1 MIDLKQYREI
11 PYNYTSFSDKEVVCR
26 FLGEESWELL
36 NQLRENRNTGRS
48 AKMLFEVL
56 GDMWAVKR
64 NPYLQEDLIKNA
76 RRWKSLTEA
85 LYSRLNQIRTRAN
98 GNKKVLELLSNADQ
112 AVDDF
117 KSCLSQ
123 FRGNQKRIKKALLKV
138 THNNNIRFDALSRAS
153 HSTDATDWRVEY
165 PAVVITP
172 DTEFEIAAIIK
183 TCIKLGLTIIPRG
196 GGTGYTGG
204 AIPLNAQT
212 AVINTEKLNFIGDI
226 IENSTGKARIKSV
239 NVGAGVI
246 TKRVSEMA
254 TANNLVFAVDPTS
267 QDACTIGG
275 NVAMNAGGKKAL
287 RWGTTIDNL
296 LSWKM
301 VMPDG
306 KWLQVKR
313 IDHNQDKIQRLDE
326 VSFNIHTLKEDAQT
340 ITATKRLDIKS
351 ASLRK
356 QGLGKDVTNKF
367 LDGLPGI
374 QKEGCDG
381 FITSAE
387 FILHQPLKCINTL
400 CLEFFGYDLTLAV
413 SSIVDIKNNID
424 ANTQVDL
431 VGMEHLDARYVK
443 AVNYTTKA
451 NRSELPRMVLLI
463 DISANSED
471 LLDAQTDKILALTQD
486 RGGECFVAKSLE
498 KRHTFWQDRANT
510 AAIAAHT
517 NAFKINEDVVIPLD
531 KLSNYSHGIER
542 INIRLSI
549 INKLDTINEI
559 KTYFQNTSPESTLI
573 KDKIILIL
581 SLLDQVNTDWQD
593 ALLSL
598 ESADG
603 FETLQTGKRVIS
615 FVNDFSQPLNA
626 LLMGDVFANIRKDVK
641 AIHDEYR
648 EVRIFVATHMH
659 AGDGN
664 VHTNIPVHSHHTK
677 MLQQAEAVVDEIM
690 ILAEQ
695 LGGVISGEHGIGLTK
710 YQYLSDEFKQA
721 FADYKSKIDPN
732 GHFNKGKLMPDS
744 GLKNAFT
751 PSLRLVEQ
759 EALILESSEIGE
771 INDMVKSCL
780 RCGKCK
786 DVCTTHVPEANLLY
800 SPRDKIIGTNLISE
814 AFLYEEQTR
823 RGVSIDHFDEL
834 NDVADHCTICHRCE
848 APCPV
853 NIDFGD
859 VSIKMKNILVK
870 QKQRRTNI
878 ASKASIAY
886 LNMTQP
892 WKINITKKLLIDFS
906 YKAQNIATKL
916 SQSFL
921 KKQPDNT
928 VGKPNV
934 FTELV
939 TILDK
944 PLPNDT
950 SAAPLRSLLN
960 INDAGNVPILAHPE
974 KSNADSPSVFYFPG
988 CGSERLYSNIGLAT
1002 IALLYHQGV
1011 KVVLP
1016 PSYLCCGY
1024 PQKSNGY
1031 EQKSNAIATDNRVLF
1046 HRMANTLNYLDIK
1059 HVLTSCGTCIDQ
1071 LMTYELGDI
1080 FKDAS
1085 LTDIHEY
1092 LLENQVTLDNTGE
1105 QYLYHAPCH
1114 DPIKSDD
1121 SSKVISKIMN
1131 SEVISNDR
1139 CCGEA
1144 GTFAVARPD
1153 IAKQVKFR
1161 KEIEIKK
1168 DLANMQPTKK
1178 PTKILTTCPACR
1190 QGLSRYQSVSNIE
1203 PVYPIELIAEQQLGK
1218 NWQKDFIKSVQ
1229 IEKVLL

>member
-1 MIDLKQYREI
+1 
-11 PYNYTSFSDKEVVCR
+11 VCR
-26 FLGEESWELL
+26 FLGEESWVLL

-56 GDMWAVKR
+56 GDMWVVNR
-64 NPYLQEDLIKNA
+64 NPYLQEDLIKNE

-85 LYSRLNQIRTRAN
+85 LYSRLNQIRMRAD
-98 GNKKVLELLSNADQ
+98 GNQKVLELLRSADQ
-112 AVDDF
+112 AVGDF
-117 KSCLSQ
+117 KSCLSEFQ
-123 FRGNQKRIKKALLKV
+123 GNQKRIKKALLKV

-153 HSTDATDWRVEY
+153 HATDATDWRVEY

-183 TCIKLGLTIIPRG
+183 TCIQLGLSIIPRG

-204 AIPLNAQT
+204 AIPLSAQT
-212 AVINTEKLNFIGDI
+212 AVINTEKLSFIDAVEVHDGLH
-226 IENSTGKARIKSV
+226 SV

-246 TKRVSEMA
+246 TKRVSEVA

-296 LSWKM
+296 LAWKM

-306 KWLQVKR
+306 EWIKVVR
-313 IDHNQDKIQRLDE
+313 INHNQDKIQLLDA
-326 VSFNIHTLKEDAQT
+326 VSFDIHTLKADAQT
-340 ITATKRLDIKS
+340 VSSTKRLVIKS
-351 ASLRK
+351 GNLRK
-356 QGLGKDVTNKF
+356 HGLGKDVTNKF

-387 FILHQPLKCINTL
+387 FILHQPLKCIHTL
-400 CLEFFGYDLTLAV
+400 CLEFFGHDLKLAV
-413 SSIVDIKNNID
+413 SSIVDIKNSID
-424 ANTQVDL
+424 DNVAVDL

-443 AVNYTTKA
+443 AVSYTTKA
-451 NRSELPRMVLLI
+451 KRSELPRMVLLI
-463 DISANSED
+463 DMSAETEA
-471 LLDAQTDKILALTQD
+471 LLSTQTHQIITLTED

-498 KRHTFWQDRANT
+498 KRRVFWKDRANT

-531 KLSNYSHGIER
+531 KLSDYSHGIEH

-549 INKLDTINEI
+549 NNKLATIKAI
-559 KTYFQNTSPESTLI
+559 KTYFQAINPASTLV
-573 KDKIILIL
+573 KDKIALVL
-581 SLLDQVNTDWQD
+581 CLLDKVNTEWQE
-593 ALLSL
+593 ALISL
-598 ESADG
+598 QQESG
-603 FETLQTGKRVIS
+603 FKALQTGKRVIS
-615 FVNDFSQPLNA
+615 YVHDFAQPSKD
-626 LLMGDVFANIRKDVK
+626 LLMGDVFADIRRDIQ

-648 EVRIFVATHMH
+648 EIRLFVATHMH

-664 VHTNIPVHSHHTK
+664 VHTNIPVHSHNTA
-677 MLQQAEAVVDEIM
+677 MLQQAESVVDEIM

-710 YQYLSDEFKQA
+710 YQYLSDEFKQE
-721 FADYKSKIDPN
+721 FADYKAKIDPN
-732 GHFNKGKLMPDS
+732 NHFNKGKLMPNS
-744 GLKNAFT
+744 GLENAFT

-786 DVCTTHVPEANLLY
+786 SVCTTHIPEANLLY

-848 APCPV
+848 QPCPV
-853 NIDFGD
+853 DIDFGD

-870 QKQRRTNI
+870 QKQRRTNVI
-878 ASKASIAY
+878 SKVSMAY
-886 LNMTQP
+886 LNMQQP

-906 YKAQNIATKL
+906 YTAQNIASKL
-916 SQSFL
+916 SRPFL
-921 KKQPDNT
+921 NKQPNKT
-928 VGKPNV
+928 VGKPNA
-934 FTELV
+934 FTELI

-944 PLPNDT
+944 PLPTDT
-950 SAAPLRSLLN
+950 ALAPLRSLLN
-960 INDAGNVPILAHPE
+960 INDTSSIPILAHPE
-974 KSNADSPSVFYFPG
+974 KSTADSPSVFYFPG
-988 CGSERLYSNIGLAT
+988 CGSERLYANIGLAT

-1024 PQKSNGY
+1024 PQKAGGY
-1031 EQKSNAIATDNRVLF
+1031 DQKANELSTDNRVLF

-1059 HVLTSCGTCIDQ
+1059 YVLTSCGTCIDQ
-1071 LMTYELGDI
+1071 LMTYELSDI
-1080 FKDAS
+1080 FKNS
-1085 LTDIHEY
+1085 RLLDIHEY

-1114 DPIKSDD
+1114 DPIKSDN
-1121 SSKVISKIMN
+1121 SSTVISKIVN
-1131 SEVISNDR
+1131 SEVLSNDR
-1139 CCGEA
+1139 CCGES

-1161 KEIEIKK
+1161 KEAEIKK
-1168 DLANMQPTKK
+1168 ALTTIKPPNNK
-1178 PTKILTTCPACR
+1178 PTKMLTTCPACR
-1190 QGLSRYQSVSNIE
+1190 QGLSRYSDSTGIK
-1203 PVYPIELIAEQQLGK
+1203 PIYPIELIAEQQLGE

>member
-1 MIDLKQYREI
+1 LQQYREI
-11 PYNYTSFSDKEVVCR
+11 PYNYTSFSDKEIVCR
-26 FLGEESWELL
+26 FLGDQSWELL
-36 NQLRENRNTGRS
+36 EQLRENRNTGRS
-48 AKMLFEVL
+48 ARMLFEVL
-56 GDMWAVKR
+56 GDMWVVNR
-64 NPYLQEDLIKNA
+64 NPYLQEDLINNKK
-76 RRWKSLTEA
+76 RWKALTQA
-85 LYSRLNQIRTRAN
+85 LYSRLNQIRLRAN
-98 GNKKVLELLSNADQ
+98 GNKKVLELLNSADQ

-117 KSCLSQ
+117 KSCLRE
-123 FRGNQKRIKKALLKV
+123 FKNNKTRIKKALLKV
-138 THNNNIRFDALSRAS
+138 THNNNIRFDALSRSS
-153 HSTDATDWRVEY
+153 HATDATDWRVEY

-172 DTEFEIAAIIK
+172 DTELEIANIIK

-204 AIPLNAQT
+204 AIPLSAQT
-212 AVINTEKLNFIGDI
+212 AVINTEKLSFIDTVQHNDGLY
-226 IENSTGKARIKSV
+226 SV

-246 TKRVSEMA
+246 TKRVSEVA

-287 RWGTTIDNL
+287 KWGTTIDNL

-306 KWLQVKR
+306 NWLQVER
-313 IDHNQDKIQRLDE
+313 LNHNQDKIQLLKE
-326 VSFNIHTLKEDAQT
+326 VSFEIHHLKRDAST
-340 ITATKRLDIKS
+340 PIKS
-351 ASLRK
+351 EILTINAKDMRK
-356 QGLGKDVTNKF
+356 SGLGKDVTNKF

-381 FITSAE
+381 FITSAQ
-387 FILHQPLKCINTL
+387 FILHQPLAHINTL
-400 CLEFFGYDLTLAV
+400 CLEFFGYDLDRAV
-413 SSIVDIKNNID
+413 SAIVAIKD
-424 ANTQVDL
+424 SVDSSKDVDL
-431 VGMEHLDARYVK
+431 IGMEHLDSRYIK

-451 NRSELPRMVLLI
+451 TRSELPKMILLL
-463 DISANSED
+463 DISANQQDSLES
-471 LLDAQTDKILALTQD
+471 QIEKIITLTQD
-486 RGGECFVAKSLE
+486 RDGECFVARSAE
-498 KRHTFWQDRANT
+498 KRQIFWKDRTNT

-531 KLSNYSHGIER
+531 KLGDYSHGIER

-549 INKLDTINEI
+549 ENKLATLGAI
-559 KTYFQNTSPESTLI
+559 KDYFHSIDANTSLV
-573 KDKIILIL
+573 KDKINHTL
-581 SLLDQVNTDWQD
+581 SLLDRVESAWQD
-593 ALLSL
+593 ALTSL
-598 ESADG
+598 EQEAG
-603 FETLQTGKRVIS
+603 FKALQTSERVIS
-615 FVNDFSQPLNA
+615 YVADFSQPLND
-626 LLMGDVFANIRKDVK
+626 LLMGDVFTQIREKVK
-641 AIHDEYR
+641 TIHNEYR
-648 EVRIFVATHMH
+648 EVRLFVATHMH

-664 VHTNIPVHSHHTK
+664 VHTNIPVHSHNTQ
-677 MLQQAEAVVDEIM
+677 MLESAEKVVDEIM
-690 ILAEQ
+690 ILAQQ

-710 YQYLSDEFKQA
+710 YQYLSDKFKQD
-721 FADYKSKIDPN
+721 FFKYKNHIDPN
-732 GHFNKGKLMPDS
+732 GHFNKGKLMP
-744 GLKNAFT
+744 GGNLNNAFT

-759 EALILESSEIGE
+759 EALILESSGIGE

-786 DVCTTHVPEANLLY
+786 NVCATHVPEANLLY

-823 RGVSIDHFDEL
+823 RGVSIEHFNEL

-848 APCPV
+848 KPCPV

-870 QKQRRTNI
+870 QKQRHTNI

-886 LNMTQP
+886 LNMSQP

-906 YKAQNIATKL
+906 YKAQNIASKL
-916 SQSFL
+916 SRSFL
-921 KKQPDNT
+921 KKQPDKT
-928 VGKPNV
+928 VGSPSV

-944 PLPNDT
+944 PLPSDT
-950 SAAPLRSLLN
+950 SMAPLRSLLN
-960 INDAGNVPILAHPE
+960 INDAGSVPILAHPE

-1024 PQKSNGY
+1024 PQKSGGY
-1031 EQKSNAIATDNRVLF
+1031 EQKANAMATDNRVLF

-1092 LLENQVTLDNTGE
+1092 LLENKVTLDSSDE

-1114 DPIKSDD
+1114 DPIKSND
-1121 SSKVISKIMN
+1121 SATVIAKIMN

-1161 KEIEIKK
+1161 KEAEIKK
-1168 DLANMQPTKK
+1168 DLATLQPTNQ

-1190 QGLSRYQSVSNIE
+1190 QGLSRYSDSTGVEAI
-1203 PVYPIELIAEQQLGK
+1203 YPIELMAEQQLGK

>member
-1 MIDLKQYREI
+1 M
-11 PYNYTSFSDKEVVCR
+11 
-26 FLGEESWELL
+26 GEESWVLL

-56 GDMWAVKR
+56 GDMWVVNR
-64 NPYLQEDLIKNA
+64 NPYLQEDLIKNE

-85 LYSRLNQIRTRAN
+85 LYSRLNQIRMRAD
-98 GNKKVLELLSNADQ
+98 GNQKVLELLRSADQ
-112 AVDDF
+112 AVGDF
-117 KSCLSQ
+117 KSCLSEFQ
-123 FRGNQKRIKKALLKV
+123 GNQKRIKKALLKV

-153 HSTDATDWRVEY
+153 HATDATDWRVEY

-183 TCIKLGLTIIPRG
+183 TCIQLGLSIIPRG

-204 AIPLNAQT
+204 AIPLSAQT
-212 AVINTEKLNFIGDI
+212 AVINTEKLSFIDAVEVHDGLH
-226 IENSTGKARIKSV
+226 SV

-246 TKRVSEMA
+246 TKRVSEVA

-296 LSWKM
+296 LAWKM

-306 KWLQVKR
+306 EWIKVVR
-313 IDHNQDKIQRLDE
+313 INHNQDKIQLLDA
-326 VSFNIHTLKEDAQT
+326 VSFDIHTLKADAQT
-340 ITATKRLDIKS
+340 VSSTKRLVIKS
-351 ASLRK
+351 GNLRK
-356 QGLGKDVTNKF
+356 HGLGKDVTNKF

-387 FILHQPLKCINTL
+387 FILHQPLKCIHTL
-400 CLEFFGYDLTLAV
+400 CLEFFGHDLKLAV
-413 SSIVDIKNNID
+413 SSIVDIKNSID
-424 ANTQVDL
+424 DNVAVDL

-443 AVNYTTKA
+443 AVSYTTKA
-451 NRSELPRMVLLI
+451 KRSELPRMVLLI
-463 DISANSED
+463 DMSAETEA
-471 LLDAQTDKILALTQD
+471 LLSTQTHQIITLTED

-498 KRHTFWQDRANT
+498 KRRVFWKDRANT

-531 KLSNYSHGIER
+531 KLSDYSHGIEH

-549 INKLDTINEI
+549 NNKLATIKAI
-559 KTYFQNTSPESTLI
+559 KTYFQAINPASTLV
-573 KDKIILIL
+573 KDKIALVL
-581 SLLDQVNTDWQD
+581 CLLDKVNTEWQE
-593 ALLSL
+593 ALISL
-598 ESADG
+598 QQESG
-603 FETLQTGKRVIS
+603 FKALQTGKRVIS
-615 FVNDFSQPLNA
+615 YVHDFAQPSKD
-626 LLMGDVFANIRKDVK
+626 LLMGDVFADIRRDIQ

-648 EVRIFVATHMH
+648 EIRLFVATHMH

-664 VHTNIPVHSHHTK
+664 VHTNIPVHSHNTA
-677 MLQQAEAVVDEIM
+677 MLQQAESVVDEIM

-710 YQYLSDEFKQA
+710 YQYLSDEFKQE
-721 FADYKSKIDPN
+721 FADYKAKIDPN
-732 GHFNKGKLMPDS
+732 NHFNKGKLMPNS
-744 GLKNAFT
+744 GLENAFT

-786 DVCTTHVPEANLLY
+786 SVCTTHIPEANLLY

-848 APCPV
+848 QPCPV
-853 NIDFGD
+853 DIDFGD

-870 QKQRRTNI
+870 QKQRRTNVI
-878 ASKASIAY
+878 SKVSMAY
-886 LNMTQP
+886 LNMQQP

-906 YKAQNIATKL
+906 YTAQNIASKL
-916 SQSFL
+916 SRPFL
-921 KKQPDNT
+921 NKQPNKT
-928 VGKPNV
+928 VGKPNA
-934 FTELV
+934 FTELI

-944 PLPNDT
+944 PLPTDT
-950 SAAPLRSLLN
+950 ALAPLRSLLN
-960 INDAGNVPILAHPE
+960 INDTSSIPILAHPE
-974 KSNADSPSVFYFPG
+974 KSTADSPSVFYFPG
-988 CGSERLYSNIGLAT
+988 CGSERLYANIGLAT

-1024 PQKSNGY
+1024 PQKAGGY
-1031 EQKSNAIATDNRVLF
+1031 DQKANELSTDNRVLF

-1059 HVLTSCGTCIDQ
+1059 YVLTSCGTCIDQ
-1071 LMTYELGDI
+1071 LMTYELSDI
-1080 FKDAS
+1080 FKNS
-1085 LTDIHEY
+1085 RLLDIHEY

-1114 DPIKSDD
+1114 DPIKSDN
-1121 SSKVISKIMN
+1121 SSTVISKIVN
-1131 SEVISNDR
+1131 SEVLSNDR
-1139 CCGEA
+1139 CCGES

-1161 KEIEIKK
+1161 KEAEIKK
-1168 DLANMQPTKK
+1168 ALTTIKPPNNK
-1178 PTKILTTCPACR
+1178 PTKMLTTCPACR
-1190 QGLSRYQSVSNIE
+1190 QGLSRYSDSTGIK
-1203 PVYPIELIAEQQLGK
+1203 PIYPIELIAEQQLGE

>member
-1 MIDLKQYREI
+1 MQQYREI
-11 PYNYTSFSDKEVVCR
+11 PYNYTSFSDKEIVHR
-26 FLGEESWELL
+26 FLGESSWDLL

-56 GDMWAVKR
+56 GDMWVVNR
-64 NPYLQEDLIKNA
+64 NPYLQEDLIKNK

-85 LYSRLNQIRTRAN
+85 LYSRLNQIRIRSD
-98 GNKKVLELLSNADQ
+98 GNEKVLELLRSADQ

-117 KSCLSQ
+117 KSCLSEFQ
-123 FRGNQKRIKKALLKV
+123 SNQNRIKKALLKV

-153 HSTDATDWRVEY
+153 HATDATDWRVEY
-165 PAVVITP
+165 PAVIITP

-204 AIPLNAQT
+204 AIPLNTQT
-212 AVINTEKLNFIGDI
+212 AVINTEKLSFIDKVQTH
-226 IENSTGKARIKSV
+226 NNMHSV

-246 TKRVSEMA
+246 TKRVSEVA

-306 KWLQVKR
+306 KWLQIKR
-313 IDHNQDKIQRLDE
+313 LNHNQDKIQLLSA
-326 VSFNIHTLKEDAQT
+326 VSFEIHHLKKDGKSSIKFETLT
-340 ITATKRLDIKS
+340 IDTKT
-351 ASLRK
+351 LRK
-356 QGLGKDVTNKF
+356 SGLGKDVTNKF

-387 FILHQPLKCINTL
+387 FILHQPLEHINTL
-400 CLEFFGYDLTLAV
+400 CLEFFGYDLDKAV
-413 SSIVDIKNNID
+413 SAIVAIKNSVDND
-424 ANTQVDL
+424 ANVDL
-431 VGMEHLDARYVK
+431 IGMEHLDARYIK

-451 NRSELPRMVLLI
+451 NLAELPKMVLLI
-463 DISANSED
+463 DISANNQD
-471 LLDAQTDKILALTQD
+471 LLNTQIEKITTLTHD
-486 RGGECFVAKSLE
+486 RGGECFVAQSLE
-498 KRHTFWQDRANT
+498 KRQNFWQDRANT

-531 KLSNYSHGIER
+531 KLGDYSHGIER

-549 INKLDTINEI
+549 ENKLATLDGIKAYFHSIEPDT
-559 KTYFQNTSPESTLI
+559 SLI
-573 KDKIILIL
+573 KDKINHAL
-581 SLLDQVNTDWQD
+581 SLLDTVNTQWQQ
-593 ALLSL
+593 ALTSL
-598 ESADG
+598 YQEVG
-603 FETLQTGKRVIS
+603 FKDLQTGKQVIS
-615 FVNDFSQPLNA
+615 YIHDFSQPLND
-626 LLMGDVFANIRKDVK
+626 LLMGDVFTQIRQQVK
-641 AIHDEYR
+641 TIHSKYR
-648 EVRIFVATHMH
+648 ENRLFIATHMH

-664 VHTNIPVHSHHTK
+664 VHTNIPVHSHNTQ
-677 MLQQAEAVVDEIM
+677 MLASAETLVDEIM

-710 YQYLSDEFKQA
+710 YQYLSAEFKQE
-721 FADYKSKIDPN
+721 FADYKAKIDPN
-732 GHFNKGKLMPDS
+732 GYFNKGKLMPGSDLS
-744 GLKNAFT
+744 NAFT

-786 DVCTTHVPEANLLY
+786 GVCTTHVPEANLLY

-823 RGVSIDHFDEL
+823 RGVSLNHFAEF
-834 NDVADHCTICHRCE
+834 NDIADHCTICHRCE
-848 APCPV
+848 KPCPV

-859 VSIKMKNILVK
+859 VSIKMKSILIK
-870 QKQRRTNI
+870 QKQRHTNI
-878 ASKASIAY
+878 AAKASIAY
-886 LNMTQP
+886 LNMTKP
-892 WKINITKKLLIDFS
+892 WQINLTKKLLIDFS
-906 YKAQNIATKL
+906 YKVQNIAYKL
-916 SQSFL
+916 SKPL
-921 KKQPDNT
+921 RKKQPNKT
-928 VGKPNV
+928 IGKPSA
-934 FTELV
+934 FIELT

-944 PLPNDT
+944 PLPTDT
-950 SAAPLRSLLN
+950 GAAPLRSLLN
-960 INDAGNVPILAHPE
+960 INDAGSVPILAHPE
-974 KSNADSPSVFYFPG
+974 KSNANSPSVFYFPG

-1011 KVVLP
+1011 RVVLP

-1024 PQKSNGY
+1024 PQTAGGY
-1031 EQKSNAIATDNRVLF
+1031 ADKGKEIATDNRVLF

-1059 HVLTSCGTCIDQ
+1059 HILTSCGTCIDQ
-1071 LMTYELGDI
+1071 LLTYELSDI

-1085 LTDIHEY
+1085 LSDIHEY
-1092 LLENQVTLDNTGE
+1092 LLENKVTLDNTGE

-1114 DPIKSDD
+1114 DPIKSKD
-1121 SSKVISKIMN
+1121 SAVVISEIMNTKVIN
-1131 SEVISNDR
+1131 NDR

-1161 KEIEIKK
+1161 KEAEIKK
-1168 DLANMQPTKK
+1168 DLTTIKTSKK
-1178 PTKILTTCPACR
+1178 PTKMLTTCPACR
-1190 QGLSRYQSVSNIE
+1190 QGLSRYSDTTNIE
-1203 PVYPIELIAEQQLGK
+1203 PIYPIELIAEQQLGK
-1218 NWQKDFIKSVQ
+1218 NWQQDFINSVQ
-1229 IEKVLL
+1229 IEKILL

>member
-1 MIDLKQYREI
+1 MKQYREI

-48 AKMLFEVL
+48 ARMLFEVL
-56 GDMWAVKR
+56 GDMWAVNR
-64 NPYLQEDLIKNA
+64 NPYLQEDLIKNQ
-76 RRWKSLTEA
+76 RRWKALTEA
-85 LYSRLNQIRTRAN
+85 LYSRLNQIRSRAD
-98 GNKKVLELLSNADQ
+98 GNEKVLALLSSADQ

-117 KSCLSQ
+117 KQCLSQ
-123 FRGNQKRIKKALLKV
+123 FKNNKRRIKKALLKV
-138 THNNNIRFDALSRAS
+138 THNNNIRFDALSRSS
-153 HSTDATDWRVEY
+153 HATDATDWRVEY

-172 DTEFEIAAIIK
+172 DTEIEIADIVK
-183 TCIKLGLTIIPRG
+183 TCIELGLTIIARG

-204 AIPLNAQT
+204 AIPLDTQT
-212 AVINTEKLNFIGDI
+212 AVINTEKLSFIDTVQNQDGI
-226 IENSTGKARIKSV
+226 HSI
-239 NVGAGVI
+239 NVGAGVV
-246 TKRVSEMA
+246 TKRVSEIA
-254 TANNLVFAVDPTS
+254 AASGLVFAVDPTS

-306 KWLQVKR
+306 SWLRVER
-313 IDHNQDKIQRLDE
+313 LDHNQDKIQLLKFI
-326 VSFNIHTLKEDAQT
+326 SFKIHTLKGDAKT
-340 ITATKRLDIKS
+340 IVSSRVLQIDTKK
-351 ASLRK
+351 LRK
-356 QGLGKDVTNKF
+356 SGLGKDVTNKF

-381 FITSAE
+381 LITSAE
-387 FILHQPLKCINTL
+387 FILHQPLDHINTL
-400 CLEFFGYDLTLAV
+400 CLEFFGHDLDNAV
-413 SSIVDIKNNID
+413 SAIVAIKDSVDSNQD
-424 ANTQVDL
+424 VDL

-451 NRSELPRMVLLI
+451 NRSELPKMVLLI
-463 DISANSED
+463 DISANSQSF
-471 LLDAQTDKILALTQD
+471 LDNQANKIIQLTHD
-486 RGGECFVAKSLE
+486 REGECFVAKVPSM
-498 KRHTFWQDRANT
+498 RQIFWKDRSNT

-531 KLSNYSHGIER
+531 KLGDYSQGIEK

-549 INKLDTINEI
+549 ESKLATLDAVKN
-559 KTYFQNTSPESTLI
+559 YFQNIDPESGLV
-573 KDKIILIL
+573 KEKIAHAL
-581 SLLDQVNTDWQD
+581 SLLDEVNSDWKN
-593 ALLSL
+593 ALKGLDQAS
-598 ESADG
+598 E
-603 FETLQTGKRVIS
+603 FKIIQTGERVIS
-615 FVNDFSQPLNA
+615 YINEFAQPLND
-626 LLMGDVFANIRKDVK
+626 LLMGDVFIQIRKKVQ
-641 AIHDEYR
+641 AIHTEYR
-648 EVRIFVATHMH
+648 EIRLFVATHMH

-664 VHTNIPVHSHHTK
+664 VHTNIPVHSHNTQ
-677 MLQQAEAVVDEIM
+677 MLHQAEAVVDEIM
-690 ILAEQ
+690 ILAHQ

-710 YQYLSDEFKQA
+710 YKYLSDEFKQA
-721 FADYKSKIDPN
+721 FVEYKNKIDPN
-732 GHFNKGKLMPDS
+732 GHFNKGKLMPGS
-744 GLKNAFT
+744 GLDNAFT

-823 RGVSIDHFDEL
+823 RGVSINHFDEF
-834 NDVADHCTICHRCE
+834 NDIADHCTLCHRCE

-870 QKQRRTNI
+870 QNQRHSNI
-878 ASKASIAY
+878 ASKVSIAY
-886 LNMTQP
+886 LNMNKP
-892 WKINITKKLLIDFS
+892 WQINLTKKVLIDFS
-906 YKAQNIATKL
+906 YKAQHIASRLIKP
-916 SQSFL
+916 FL
-921 KKQPDNT
+921 KKQPNKT
-928 VGKPNV
+928 IGKPSAL
-934 FTELV
+934 TELV

-944 PLPNDT
+944 PLPMDT
-950 SAAPLRSLLN
+950 GMAPLRTLLN
-960 INDAGNVPILAHPE
+960 INDAGTIPILAHPD

-988 CGSERLYSNIGLAT
+988 CGSERLYSQIGLAT
-1002 IALLYHQGV
+1002 VALLYHQGV

-1024 PQKSNGY
+1024 PQASAGY
-1031 EQKSNAIATDNRVLF
+1031 EAKSKEITTDNRVLF

-1080 FKDAS
+1080 FKESQLIDV
-1085 LTDIHEY
+1085 HEY
-1092 LLENQVTLDNTGE
+1092 LLANDVKLENSDE
-1105 QYLYHAPCH
+1105 KYLYHAPCH
-1114 DPIKSDD
+1114 DPIKSGD
-1121 SSKVISKIMN
+1121 SADVISQIMGSKVTN
-1131 SEVISNDR
+1131 NDR

-1153 IAKQVKFR
+1153 IAKQVKSR
-1161 KEIEIKK
+1161 KEKEIEKGLTQLIDEPKAK
-1168 DLANMQPTKK
+1168 HGI
-1178 PTKILTTCPACR
+1178 KILTTCPACR
-1190 QGLSRYQSVSNIE
+1190 QGLSRYESTTGIE
-1203 PVYPIELIAEQQLGK
+1203 AIYPVEVIAEQTLGK
-1218 NWQKDFIKSVQ
+1218 NWQKDFINSVA